1 MQTISDF
8 FLGFIPG
15 PVKMSLGRLNIRTK
29 LIFSFVFLL
38 SMMVCAGGA
47 GLFFTS
53 QIKAKVE
60 ILSQVASPLNSAA
73 NRLANEMLKSHAII
87 LYLLSLNDRS
97 QINGQKQLLKTL
109 KAAIELN
116 IKTLARLAG
125 SQGVALDIKELEQGL
140 TGFFVQ
146 SAKAVSAHQSL
157 LEKERLFDEKRVEF
171 DRNRQELDKF
181 LSLFLDSARTAIG
194 EKEDEG
200 RKLSMTSTATAKQVS
215 TLLLDMFQKDLPVL
229 YRGQNLRTFLIGFQ
243 DIIKRLALEKE
254 IARVQEHQENFE
266 ALAKK
271 TGSRMKRL
279 KRKLGTQAQK
289 TTYDEMAQGFDTLR
303 DVTLT
308 TDGLFRLKADY
319 LEAVENIQEMKTSL
333 SKTTILVTKTI
344 EKWLSVS
351 DEMNTNVQESTRKG
365 VSLSL
370 FYISLIVVIGIIIGL
385 LAAVLII
392 SAITTALTH
401 LQEKVLDVEKTSDF
415 SVRVGSEKSDEV
427 GKTAMAF
434 DSLMG
439 SFESAVSDINSVM
452 TSISQGNFS
461 RPMTSEQK
469 GDLARLKK
477 SINGSIELLA
487 QSIARIIDI
496 SDQVKKD
503 ATAVSGSAIVLS
515 DNTDAQ
521 SAAIEEISASVN
533 QIESRAR
540 NNEQHAMEVRTISS
554 QAIEQILKGRDQMA
568 AMLASMEKIKETS
581 ASVAGV
587 ISVINDIASQTTLL
601 ALNASIE
608 AARAGEAGKGF
619 AVVAQEVK
627 DLADRSSK
635 AASDTNHQ
643 ISSAIAEVE
652 KGVANAGQNAAV
664 LEKINAIVNEVD
676 GLVSKISESS
686 AEQAESIGAISEGLA
701 HMSSAVVEN
710 AAVARQTADSYEK
723 MAERSSLMQEVL
735 SVFKLK

>member
-15 PVKMSLGRLNIRTK
+15 PVKMFLGRLNIRTK

-38 SMMVCAGGA
+38 LMMVCAGGA

-97 QINGQKQLLKTL
+97 QMDVQKQLLETL
-109 KAAIELN
+109 KTSIKVN
-116 IKTLARLAG
+116 VKTLARLAA

-140 TGFFVQ
+140 TGFFAQ
-146 SAKAVSAHQSL
+146 SGNAVSAHQAL
-157 LEKERLFDEKRVEF
+157 LEKERLFDEKLVEF

-181 LSLFLDSARTAIG
+181 LSLFLDSAQTAIG
-194 EKEDEG
+194 GKEDEG
-200 RKLSMTSTATAKQVS
+200 QKLSMTGSATAKQVA

-229 YRGQNLRTFLIGFQ
+229 YQGQNLRTFLIEFQ
-243 DIIKRLALEKE
+243 DIIKRLALEKN
-254 IARVQEHQENFE
+254 IARIQEHQKDFE

-271 TGSRMKRL
+271 TGSRMDRL
-279 KRKLGTQAQK
+279 KRKLGTPAQQK
-289 TTYDEMAQGFDTLR
+289 SFDEMVQGFDTLR

-319 LEAVENIQEMKTSL
+319 LEAVENIQVMKTSL
-333 SKTTILVTKTI
+333 SKTTVFVTETI

-351 DEMNTNVQESTRKG
+351 DEMNTSVQDNTRKG
-365 VSLSL
+365 VALAL
-370 FYISLIVVIGIIIGL
+370 FYISVIVVMGIIIGF
-385 LAAVLII
+385 LAALLII
-392 SAITTALTH
+392 SAITTPLIR

-439 SFESAVSDINSVM
+439 SFESAVSEINSVM

-461 RPMTSEQK
+461 QPMTSVQK
-469 GDLARLKK
+469 GDLAKLKE

-496 SDQVKKD
+496 SDQVKND
-503 ATAVSGSAIVLS
+503 ATAVSGSATVLS
-515 DNTDAQ
+515 DNTDEQ

-533 QIESRAR
+533 QIETRAR
-540 NNEQHAMEVRTISS
+540 NNEQHAREVRTISS
-554 QAIEQILKGRDQMA
+554 QAIEEILKGRNQMA
-568 AMLASMEKIKETS
+568 SMLASMKKIKETS
-581 ASVAGV
+581 TSVAGV

-601 ALNASIE
+601 SLNASIE

-652 KGVANAGQNAAV
+652 KGVANADQNAAV

-701 HMSSAVVEN
+701 HMSKAVVEN

>member
-8 FLGFIPG
+8 FLRFIPG
-15 PVKMSLGRLNIRTK
+15 PVKTHLGQLNIRTK

-38 SMMVCAGGA
+38 LMMGCAGGA
-47 GLFFTS
+47 GLFFTN
-53 QIKAKVE
+53 QIKTKVE
-60 ILSQVASPLNSAA
+60 ILSHVASPLNSAA
-73 NRLANEMLKSHAII
+73 NRLANDMLKSHAVI

-97 QINGQKQLLKTL
+97 QIDAQKQLLEALKSSINMNVKTL
-109 KAAIELN
+109 TK
-116 IKTLARLAG
+116 LAG
-125 SQGVALDIKELEQGL
+125 SQGGGLDIKELEQGL
-140 TGFFVQ
+140 GGFFAQ
-146 SAKAVSAHQSL
+146 SGKAVSAHQSL
-157 LEKERLFDEKRVEF
+157 LEKERLSGDKLVQF
-171 DRNRQELDKF
+171 DRNRQALDKF
-181 LSLFLDSARTAIG
+181 LSLFLDSAQTAIG

-200 RKLSMTSTATAKQVS
+200 RKLSMTSTTTAKQVS
-215 TLLLDMFQKDLPVL
+215 TLLLGMFQKDLPVL
-229 YRGQNLRTFLIGFQ
+229 YQGQNLRTFLIEFQ
-243 DIIKRLALEKE
+243 NIIKRLALEKE
-254 IARVQEHQENFE
+254 IAQVQEHQKEFE

-279 KRKLGTQAQK
+279 KRKLDTQAQK
-289 TTYDEMAQGFDTLR
+289 TTFDEMVQGFDTLR
-303 DVTLT
+303 NVTLT

-319 LEAVENIQEMKTSL
+319 LEAVENIQMMKTTL
-333 SKTTILVTKTI
+333 SQTTVSVTKTI

-351 DEMNTNVQESTRKG
+351 DEMNTNVQESTRQG
-365 VSLSL
+365 VALAL

-392 SAITTALTH
+392 SAITTPLTR
-401 LQEKVLDVEKTSDF
+401 LQEKVLDVEETSDF
-415 SVRVGSEKSDEV
+415 SVRVGSEKFDEV

-469 GDLARLKK
+469 GDLARLKE

-503 ATAVSGSAIVLS
+503 ATAVSGSATVLS
-515 DNTDAQ
+515 DNTDEQ

-533 QIESRAR
+533 QIETQAR

-554 QAIEQILKGRDQMA
+554 QAIEEILKGRDQMA

-581 ASVAGV
+581 ASVAQV

-601 ALNASIE
+601 SLNASIE

-643 ISSAIAEVE
+643 ILSAIAEVE
-652 KGVANAGQNAAV
+652 KGVANADQNAAV
-664 LEKINAIVNEVD
+664 LEKINVIVNEVD
-676 GLVSKISESS
+676 ELVSKISDSS
-686 AEQAESIGAISEGLA
+686 AEQAESIGTISEELT
-701 HMSSAVVEN
+701 HMSKAVGEN

-735 SVFKLK
+735 SIFKLK

>member
-1 MQTISDF
+1 MISEF
-8 FLGFIPG
+8 FIGFIPG
-15 PVKMSLGRLNIRTK
+15 PVKMQLGRLNIRTK

-38 SMMVCAGGA
+38 LMMVCAGGA

-53 QIKAKVE
+53 QIKTKVE
-60 ILSQVASPLNSAA
+60 ILSHVASPLNSAA
-73 NRLANEMLKSHAII
+73 NRLANDMLKSHAII
-87 LYLLSLNDRS
+87 LYLLSLTDRS
-97 QINGQKQLLKTL
+97 QIDAQKQLLGTL
-109 KAAIELN
+109 KASIDLN
-116 IKTLARLAG
+116 MKTLARLAG
-125 SQGVALDIKELEQGL
+125 SQGVSLDIKELEQGL
-140 TGFFVQ
+140 ARFFAQ
-146 SAKAVSAHQSL
+146 SSDAVSAHQVL
-157 LEKERLFDEKRVEF
+157 LEKERLSADKLVEF
-171 DRNRQELDKF
+171 DRNRQDLDKF
-181 LSLFLDSARTAIG
+181 LSLFLDSAQTAIG
-194 EKEDEG
+194 GKEDEG
-200 RKLSMTSTATAKQVS
+200 RKLSMTSSATAKQVS
-215 TLLLDMFQKDLPVL
+215 TLLLDMFQRDLPVL
-229 YRGQNLRTFLIGFQ
+229 YQGQNLRTFLIEFQ
-243 DIIKRLALEKE
+243 DIIKRLALEKD
-254 IARVQEHQENFE
+254 ITLIQEHQKEFE

-279 KRKLGTQAQK
+279 KRKLGTQKQK
-289 TTYDEMAQGFDTLR
+289 TTFDEMVQGFDTLR
-303 DVTLT
+303 DVTLS
-308 TDGLFRLKADY
+308 TDGLFRLKTDY
-319 LEAVENIQEMKTSL
+319 LSAVGNIQAMKTTL
-333 SKTTILVTKTI
+333 SKATVSVTKTI

-351 DEMNTNVQESTRKG
+351 DEMNTNVQENTRKG
-365 VSLSL
+365 VALAL
-370 FYISLIVVIGIIIGL
+370 VYISVIVLLGIIIGI

-392 SAITTALTH
+392 SAITTPLTH
-401 LQEKVLDVEKTSDF
+401 LQKKVLDVEETSDF

-461 RPMTSEQK
+461 QPMTSEQK
-469 GDLARLKK
+469 GDLARLKE

-503 ATAVSGSAIVLS
+503 AAAVSGSATVLS
-515 DNTDAQ
+515 DNTDEQ

-533 QIESRAR
+533 QIEIRAQ
-540 NNEQHAMEVRTISS
+540 NNEQHAMEVRTMSS
-554 QAIEQILKGRDQMA
+554 HAIEEILKGREQMA
-568 AMLASMEKIKETS
+568 AMLASMDKIKETS
-581 ASVAGV
+581 SSVAGV

-601 ALNASIE
+601 SLNASIE

-643 ISSAIAEVE
+643 ILSAIAEVE
-652 KGVANAGQNAAV
+652 KGVANANQNAAV

-676 GLVSKISESS
+676 GLVSKISDSS
-686 AEQAESIGAISEGLA
+686 TEQTASIGSISEGLA
-701 HMSSAVVEN
+701 HMSKAVVEN
-710 AAVARQTADSYEK
+710 ASVARQTADSYEK